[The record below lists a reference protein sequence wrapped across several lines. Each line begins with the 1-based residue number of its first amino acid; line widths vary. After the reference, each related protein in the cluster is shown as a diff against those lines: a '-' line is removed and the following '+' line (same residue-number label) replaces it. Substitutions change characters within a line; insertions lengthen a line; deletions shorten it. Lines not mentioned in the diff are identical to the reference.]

1 MNKEKKQKSGIE
13 KRDTS
18 PIGQYNR
25 KKFGDI
31 QEIMKIEGVSN
42 GESRSEILDMIK
54 VFLNKYSK
62 SKKN

>member
-1 MNKEKKQKSGIE
+1 MNKEKKSGIE

-31 QEIMKIEGVSN
+31 QELMKLEGLSN
-42 GESRSEILDMIK
+42 GESRTEILNMIE

-62 SKKN
+62 TK